1 VQSNATRGHVLLIDD
16 ELAVRESLASV
27 LRHFELSV
35 TTAAD
40 GEEGIELA
48 LSEQPDVIIVD
59 LLLPKKHG
67 LEVIDELRSRGLRQE
82 IIAITGHSP
91 TEFERPALG
100 RGADHW
106 LAKPFDPTT
115 LVMYIDVAL
124 RRAREYAPTTPVTH
138 GDFTFD
144 PLTGAAHRG
153 TRVFSLSPTER
164 RLVSYGLANAGRP
177 LSVAEMRRAGWS
189 NYATAHHN
197 DLSRNAEHAVEV
209 ALSRLG
215 TKLNG
220 PDEQA
225 MVKSVSANGRRLGY
239 QFDIPTTPSLQT
251 LAAATTNHRPPAT
264 APAFSASASHD
275 ALN

>member
-1 VQSNATRGHVLLIDD
+1 MTTRGFVLLIDD
-16 ELAVRESLASV
+16 DVSVRESLANV
-27 LRHFELSV
+27 LRRFELSV
-35 TTAAD
+35 ITAAD

-48 LSEQPDVIIVD
+48 LTQQPDVIVVD

-67 LEVIDELRSRGLRQE
+67 LEVIDELRARGLRQE

-115 LVMYIDVAL
+115 LVTYIDVAL
-124 RRAREYAPTTPVTH
+124 RRAREYAPTTPVTA

-144 PLTGAAHRG
+144 PLSGAAHRG
-153 TRVFSLSPTER
+153 ERAFSLSPTER

-177 LSVAEMRRAGWS
+177 LTVAEMRRAGWS
-189 NYATAHHN
+189 SYATPAAAPRAPATLHGG

-209 ALSRLG
+209 AMSRLG

-220 PDEQA
+220 PAELP

-239 QFDIPTTPSLQT
+239 QFDVQGTTPLD
-251 LAAATTNHRPPAT
+251 PPAT
-264 APAFSASASHD
+264 TLPPAPPARSAS
-275 ALN
+275 LV